1 METSAKSGSGFYKMS
16 EFIIGWKWIWPNYRI
31 YPRLHSTAFYD
42 QIIGYELIA
51 IIKFPLPLATLFPPS
66 WIQLHLPPIHLIV
79 PTTHW
84 SSTSHWSDDPL
95 VCSSQVLWPIGSI
108 SHWSYLLYIL
118 SYIPLVPCS
127 TSPTTYSPYA
137 PIARGLI
144 GPRDWTPCDTWPIGP
159 TKYWPYNPIVWWFIG
174 PTNRSQY
181 VVQDQWLVCA
191 LDQWSNAQTSHWS
204 CELLFL
210 CSMGSMN
217 WSQDDRHSTSFA
229 CADYEII
236 RILFLSNMF
245 LSTK

>member
-1 METSAKSGSGFYKMS
+1 MNLTKLPNLSKVTFNSLLRSNHRLWIDSNYWVSITTCHSLSAILNPIS
-16 EFIIGWKWIWPNYRI
+16 
-31 YPRLHSTAFYD
+31 
-42 QIIGYELIA
+42 
-51 IIKFPLPLATLFPPS
+51 
-66 WIQLHLPPIHLIV
+66 LPPIHLIV

-137 PIARGLI
+137 PFARGLI

-159 TKYWPYNPIVWWFIG
+159 TKYWPFNPIVWWFIG
-174 PTNRSQY
+174 PTNQSQY
-181 VVQDQWLVCA
+181 VVLDQWLVCA